1 MAEMGIDISKQRP
14 KHFDELEAINFDYVV
29 TLCNHTY
36 ENCPVFGRKTK
47 LIHIGFD
54 DPSKL
59 AMNAKNEEEALDY
72 YRRIRDGIKNYVLGL
87 SDNIKMSFLY

>member
-1 MAEMGIDISKQRP
+1 
-14 KHFDELEAINFDYVV
+14 
-29 TLCNHTY
+29 
-36 ENCPVFGRKTK
+36 VFGRKTK